1 MGKYKYSIY
10 DLDKDSRKE
19 WMESNKHRIENYS
32 NLSKQEIK
40 DAYKQMYKDDLY
52 KERYGEEAFNK
63 VSNPSLRNQQYDTDV
78 LNDEFYD
85 KFQNEDPLLLAEAQS
100 WSNENKRAFLDSDY
114 TTVDELESL
123 QKKGEEYTKEIT
135 DFTDPNKSWFTKIL
149 HASAIS
155 KSGSIS
161 SSGLQD
167 KEGETIEGL
176 DELIQAKQIKNQDI
190 FNSIKAKQ
198 TEENI
203 AKSSER
209 ANYLEQEF
217 NSKLN
222 NYQITESE
230 INDLFETVASGTKDM
245 PGSAHYNMFKD
256 RKELENLSLQD
267 KKKILSTYYAIA
279 ETGDGMAAWQYLDH
293 AIQTIVSENQSTWDR
308 IVNSE
313 RGMAGITSAYIPQSL
328 MGVATI
334 FMDKDTKNNFLQGKD
349 KYGNELEWWRNP
361 LYWQGVNQYGTWD
374 FNEIKFIQENGGI
387 SPYSWVTKPGEE
399 LDLLSFKTLDDIN
412 RQSGYLWG
420 GIIEQYMLGK
430 VGKGLG
436 KVTGTGKVGNV
447 LNKVG
452 NIGSLVWS
460 AQSTA
465 FMEGL
470 GVYQSTIEE
479 GMMTIN
485 DSIDRELLVKYGES
499 KDSEEAQQWKKDW
512 KDKLRKDYAEKNKS
526 SKETGQVY
534 IVPEESILNQM
545 AETAYSEHFNSVN
558 RPLIEEAHKG
568 DIDALYKSALT
579 AYTTTQTMSA
589 AKSVVTNAAFRKI
602 LFSRKTREAWG
613 DNGPTPDIV
622 NGANG
627 PIAKLSTFRKYAD
640 PVIRNYAGEGFDEY
654 GDTMIATVGEAVGL
668 SQFNNYMTKMY
679 DPEAYSKVNDNYLGY
694 LSDSMMPLMYNFSNK
709 ESWYEGAIGALAGG
723 GAVNVNAIG
732 AINRLRQTG
741 VKNFFKRQVDT
752 NGNKESWVDYFNS
765 MVSNPILNDIAENI
779 QIEREYQEKLDAFQ
793 ETLSTVMPDMN
804 HVATVMGS
812 MVASEDL
819 KSGNLMSAV
828 DNKQSLAFTTVMA
841 MSDMATSE
849 IGAQVEEVQNYWR
862 LAESIANDTLS
873 AEEKQDLIT
882 QYISQHKLNNA
893 DPNTVFSELQ
903 ENASKI
909 LDIRKT
915 INEVDALI
923 EKKNLSD
930 KITPEVRQQWAYSA
944 VMNKNWKERLST
956 LEKEINEEL
965 GIRQTNVAPLSA
977 IYGSTEGLELQRTA
991 KERQIKEIKKS
1002 LEGLSLDITKAEKD
1016 SKSIRRSV
1024 KDRAIKDLERL
1035 YGMKEDL
1042 QDFLDDLQ
1050 VDLNT
1055 IEEDYKI
1062 LEEKTLSREEILSL
1076 PHNERA
1082 RILDPKNRK
1091 DYSPEQQYILRKIE
1105 REFKGSDVLTKI
1117 QDAKTL
1123 NDRILDTEKVLQR
1136 IQYNPSYW
1144 SRYTELQKI
1153 KRINDLKAINLERE
1167 YFELTDNIDIL
1178 FSRYSDIPIE
1188 ELIRLS
1194 LNYSKGALELY
1205 LEENSLISEAI
1216 KECIECVKVRD
1227 LAYQSV
1233 MANNEES
1240 LLVELHTA
1248 LRSSSVTN
1256 SKDLND
1262 FIEAYL
1268 SKFHKDKQ
1276 EIIDTFEN
1284 AVNTEDSTET
1294 IDSST
1299 NEKIESRRE
1308 ELNNPPQQ
1316 VPEEVTKE
1324 TTEESEVSEELT
1336 EDTIVASEEMN
1347 FDDFFIEPEETGE
1360 NIETPPAFDPT
1371 ENTIE
1376 LTPQSR
1382 IESTSSFILNSD
1394 ESIGNGYY
1402 LYDST
1407 RLREDGVQE
1416 RRGGESILRTIQFL
1430 ESQGIYPQRVADE
1443 ELGNILQD
1451 NPDIEVRY
1459 ARYYNSDRKAEKALL
1474 LVIPFTEGVKKHH
1487 KEKNGSIISYNGQE
1501 FLVIGTVGYNNETT
1515 RKENNSLEQYL
1526 YASHK
1531 GQEPS
1536 EGFLVYGNVSTKVT
1550 RLKGGELV
1558 KQLEDDSSIQ
1568 YRSIVDLVE
1577 DSNRN
1582 PHGFTLDTLPFG
1594 IAQGSKFQPV
1604 NFSLEE
1610 RKVSL
1615 PIYKDYTVGSIFVM
1629 VPDADG
1635 TLIPAE
1641 IRSTSFNEILE
1652 GSELKNEITDLL
1664 RVIATSTNHAERLNA
1679 LTKLKALVVIKDGD
1693 NILVGTESNNG
1704 ISIQK
1709 NGELILTSFVAG
1721 TDNFSRL
1728 LEAFKSIN
1736 PIINISATHLKN
1748 SETIKKLASAGA
1760 LNTDIALLCTSQ
1772 ATLLVKKVAP
1782 IKNISG
1788 GVSWEMVEDA
1798 DNIVPN
1804 TYNNKREPGE
1814 KIDGI
1819 TYRKSSDG
1827 TFIADAKEGERIIR
1841 KEEEPDLY
1849 NRIYWNFYVKNRVPD
1864 YSVVSKGEKHEYFI
1878 IDGSTTNPI
1887 VVKRYGD
1894 KQIKVATVE
1903 EAIKTINKVNDIRS
1917 AEERAR
1923 NAQVS
1928 IDNIIESEEL
1938 NFSALLE
1945 EEEEITEPVVVNT
1958 EKQINENLDK
1968 NNLEFLNNPEF
1979 SLSDSGIDF
1988 LTNLFE
1994 IISEK
1999 VEKGVLDPNDMSTW
2013 SKYLASIGVDLSTLD
2028 PNNQEQLDNCLDMI
2042 KSCK

>member
-1 MGKYKYSIY
+1 MIKYKYSIY
-10 DLDKDSRKE
+10 DLDDSARKE
-19 WMESNKHRIENYS
+19 WIYNNIERIGKALNAEEAA
-32 NLSKQEIK
+32 SKL
-40 DAYKQMYKDDLY
+40 KQLYKDDLY

-63 VSNPSLRNQQYDTDV
+63 QPNSELRNQQYETDV
-78 LNDEFYD
+78 LDEEFMD
-85 KFQNEDPLLLAEAQS
+85 KFQYEDPLRLASAQG
-100 WSNENKRAFLDSDY
+100 WSNENKRALLDSDY
-114 TTVDELESL
+114 TVVDDLKYFQDKSDKLRDKGKNFLGKDSLYKPDLISENRELESIL
-123 QKKGEEYTKEIT
+123 AFKTPEEIDRLIQVRETE
-135 DFTDPNKSWFTKIL
+135 NKNIF
-149 HASAIS
+149 
-155 KSGSIS
+155 
-161 SSGLQD
+161 D
-167 KEGETIEGL
+167 N
-176 DELIQAKQIKNQDI
+176 IQAKQNEESII
-190 FNSIKAKQ
+190 NSA
-198 TEENI
+198 ER
-203 AKSSER
+203 SEYIER
-209 ANYLEQEF
+209 EF
-217 NSKLN
+217 NTQLN
-222 NYQITESE
+222 NGAITESE
-230 INDLFETVASGTKDM
+230 VNQMFENIAGGTKDM
-245 PGSAHYNMFKD
+245 PGSAYYKSFKD

-267 KKKILSTYYAIA
+267 KKRILSRYYAIA
-279 ETGDGMAAWQYLDH
+279 ESGDGLAAWQYLDH
-293 AIQTIVSENQSTWDR
+293 AIQSIVSENQSTWDR

-328 MGVATI
+328 MGVSTI
-334 FMDKDTKNNFLQGKD
+334 FMDEATKINFLQGKD

-399 LDLLSFKTLDDIN
+399 LNLLSWRTLDEVN

-420 GIIEQYMLGK
+420 GIIEQFL
-430 VGKGLG
+430 
-436 KVTGTGKVGNV
+436 

-452 NIGSLVWS
+452 GKISGKLGTGKIGNTFNKVGSVGSLVWS

-470 GVYQSTIEE
+470 GVYQSTVEE
-479 GMMTIN
+479 GMQIIQ
-485 DSIDRELLVKYGES
+485 DSIDRELLTKYNEN
-499 KDSEEAQQWKKDW
+499 KNSEEAQQWKKEW
-512 KDKLRKDYAEKNKS
+512 KDKLRKDYAEKNKTS
-526 SKETGQVY
+526 RETGQLY
-534 IVPEESILNQM
+534 IVPEESVLNQM
-545 AETAYSEHFNSVN
+545 AETAYSDYFNSTN
-558 RPLIEEAHKG
+558 RPLIEEKHKG

-579 AYTTTQTMSA
+579 AYSTTQTISA

-627 PIAKLSTFRKYAD
+627 PIAKLGTFRKYVD
-640 PVIRNYAGEGFDEY
+640 PVIRNYVGEGFDEY

-723 GAVNVNAIG
+723 GAVNVNAVG

-819 KSGNLMSAV
+819 KSDNLMSAV

-862 LAESIANDTLS
+862 LAESIANDALG
-873 AEEKQDLIT
+873 AEEKQDLIA

-903 ENASKI
+903 ENANKI

-930 KITPEVRQQWAYSA
+930 KITPEVRQEWAYSA

-965 GIRQTNVAPLSA
+965 GIRQTNITPLSA
-977 IYGSTEGLELQRTA
+977 IYGSSEGLNTQQSA
-991 KERQIKEIKKS
+991 KEKQIREAKKS
-1002 LEGLSLDITKAEKD
+1002 LDKLQKDIDKATKD
-1016 SKSIRRSV
+1016 SKSVRDRV
-1024 KDRAIKDLERL
+1024 KAKAIEELQRLHSMKD
-1035 YGMKEDL
+1035 DL
-1042 QDFLDDLQ
+1042 QVLLDDLQ
-1050 VDLNT
+1050 SDLDT
-1055 IEEDYKI
+1055 IKEDNPK
-1062 LEEKTLSREEILSL
+1062 LSDNIVLTREEILSL
-1076 PHNERA
+1076 PHAERA
-1082 RILDPKNRK
+1082 RMLDPKNRK
-1091 DYSPEQQYILRKIE
+1091 DYSPKQQAVLRKIE

-1117 QDAKTL
+1117 QDARTL
-1123 NDRILDTEKVLQR
+1123 KDRILDTEKVLQH
-1136 IQYNPSYW
+1136 IQSNPSYW
-1144 SRYTELQKI
+1144 SRYTKLQEI
-1153 KRINDLKAINLERE
+1153 KRVKDMGAINLERE
-1167 YFELTDNIDIL
+1167 YNRLTHDINSL
-1178 FSRYSDIPIE
+1178 LQYYRNEPPME
-1188 ELIRLS
+1188 ELVRLA
-1194 LNYSKGALELY
+1194 LNYSKGALEVY
-1205 LEENSLISEAI
+1205 LDSNSTIIEAI

-1227 LAYQSV
+1227 LAYQSAI
-1233 MANNEES
+1233 ANKEES

-1276 EIIDTFEN
+1276 EILDTFEN
-1284 AVNTEDSTET
+1284 AVSTEESTET

-1316 VPEEVTKE
+1316 VPEESAKE
-1324 TTEESEVSEELT
+1324 TTGESEVSEELT

-1382 IESTSSFILNSD
+1382 MESTSSFILNSD

-1459 ARYYNSDRKAEKALL
+1459 ARYYNSDKKAEKALL
-1474 LVIPFTEGVKKHH
+1474 LVIPFTEEVKKHH

-1536 EGFLVYGNVSTKVT
+1536 EGFLVYGNVSTKIT

-1582 PHGFTLDTLPFG
+1582 PHGFTLDTLPLG

-1604 NFSLEE
+1604 NFLLEE

-1641 IRSTSFNEILE
+1641 IRSTSFNEIIE

-1760 LNTDIALLCTSQ
+1760 LNTDIALLGTSQ

-1782 IKNISG
+1782 IRNTSG

-1804 TYNNKREPGE
+1804 TYTNKREPGE

-1878 IDGSTTNPI
+1878 IDDSTNNPI

-1928 IDNIIESEEL
+1928 VDNIIESEEL
-1938 NFSALLE
+1938 DFSSLLE

-1958 EKQINENLDK
+1958 EKQVNENLDK

>member
-1 MGKYKYSIY
+1 MSKYTYNIY

-19 WMESNKHRIENYS
+19 WLENNQHRLDP
-32 NLSKQEIK
+32 NLRGQAIVSAFE
-40 DAYKQMYKDDLY
+40 QMYKDDLY

-114 TTVDELESL
+114 TTVEELESL
-123 QKKGEEYTKEIT
+123 QGQLESSKNAYINQDSRRYSPYQVPTYKGSVPELNIEATIIDKQTKNKEI
-135 DFTDPNKSWFTKIL
+135 
-149 HASAIS
+149 
-155 KSGSIS
+155 
-161 SSGLQD
+161 
-167 KEGETIEGL
+167 IE
-176 DELIQAKQIKNQDI
+176 
-190 FNSIKAKQ
+190 SIKTKQ

-245 PGSAHYNMFKD
+245 PGSAHYNMFKN

-279 ETGDGMAAWQYLDH
+279 EAGDGMAAWQYLDH

-313 RGMAGITSAYIPQSL
+313 RGMLGITSAYIPQGV
-328 MGVATI
+328 MGVWTA
-334 FMDKDTKNNFLQGKD
+334 FMDEETKANFLQGKD
-349 KYGNELEWWRNP
+349 KYGKELEWWKNP
-361 LYWQGVNQYGTWD
+361 LYWQGVNNYGTWD
-374 FNEIKFIQENGGI
+374 FNEIKYIQENGGI
-387 SPYSWVTKPGEE
+387 SPYSWITKPGEE
-399 LDLLSFKTLDDIN
+399 FDLLSFKTLDDIN

-420 GIIEQYMLGK
+420 GMLEMLLFRGAGAVGGK
-430 VGKGLG
+430 VIG
-436 KVTGTGKVGNV
+436 TTGKVANT

-452 NIGSLVWS
+452 SIGSLVQS

-465 FMEGL
+465 FQEGI
-470 GVYQSTIEE
+470 GVFQSTVEE
-479 GMMTIN
+479 GMKTIN

-526 SKETGQVY
+526 SRETGQVY

-579 AYTTTQTMSA
+579 AYTTTQTISA
-589 AKSVVTNAAFRKI
+589 AKSVVTNSAFRKI

-622 NGANG
+622 RGANG
-627 PIAKLSTFRKYAD
+627 PVAKLSAFKKYAD
-640 PVIRNYAGEGFDEY
+640 PVIRNFAGEGFDEY
-654 GDTMIATVGEAVGL
+654 GDTMISTVGEAVGL

-679 DPEAYSKVNDNYLGY
+679 DPEAYSKVNDIYLGY

-723 GAVNVNAIG
+723 GAVNVNAVG

-741 VKNFFKRQVDT
+741 AKNFFKRQVDT

-793 ETLSTVMPDMN
+793 EILSTVMPDMN

-819 KSGNLMSAV
+819 KSSNLMSAV

-841 MSDMATSE
+841 MSDMASSE
-849 IGAQVEEVQNYWR
+849 IGAQVEEIQNYWR

-873 AEEKQDLIT
+873 AEEKQDLVA
-882 QYISQHKLNNA
+882 QYISQHKIKNA
-893 DPNTVFSELQ
+893 DPNAIFSELQ
-903 ENASKI
+903 ENANKI

-923 EKKNLSD
+923 DKKNLSD
-930 KITPEVRQQWAYSA
+930 KITPEVRQEWAYSA

-965 GIRQTNVAPLSA
+965 GVRQTNTTPLSA
-977 IYGSTEGLELQRTA
+977 IYGSSEGLKTQQSA
-991 KERQIKEIKKS
+991 KEKQIREAKKS
-1002 LEGLSLDITKAEKD
+1002 LDKLQKDIDKATKD
-1016 SKSIRRSV
+1016 SKSVRDDV
-1024 KDRAIKDLERL
+1024 KTKAIEELQRLNSMKD
-1035 YGMKEDL
+1035 DL
-1042 QDFLDDLQ
+1042 QVLLDDLQ
-1050 VDLNT
+1050 SDLDT
-1055 IEEDYKI
+1055 IKEDNPKLSDNI
-1062 LEEKTLSREEILSL
+1062 VLSREEILSL
-1076 PHNERA
+1076 PHTERA
-1082 RILDPKNRK
+1082 RMLDPKNRK
-1091 DYSPEQQYILRKIE
+1091 DYSPKQQAVLRKIE

-1117 QDAKTL
+1117 QDARTL
-1123 NDRILDTEKVLQR
+1123 KDRILDTEKVLQH
-1136 IQYNPSYW
+1136 IQSNPSYW
-1144 SRYTELQKI
+1144 SRYAKLQEM
-1153 KRINDLKAINLERE
+1153 KRVKDMGAINLERE
-1167 YFELTDNIDIL
+1167 YNRLTHDINSL
-1178 FSRYSDIPIE
+1178 LQYYKNEPPME
-1188 ELIRLS
+1188 ELIRFS
-1194 LNYSKGALELY
+1194 LNYSRGALEVY
-1205 LEENSLISEAI
+1205 LDSNSTITEAI

-1248 LRSSSVTN
+1248 LRNSSVTN
-1256 SKDLND
+1256 SRDLND

-1316 VPEEVTKE
+1316 VPEESTKE
-1324 TTEESEVSEELT
+1324 TTEKSEISEELT

-1459 ARYYNSDRKAEKALL
+1459 ARYYNSDKKAEKALL
-1474 LVIPFTEGVKKHH
+1474 LVIPFTEEVKKRH
-1487 KEKNGSIISYNGQE
+1487 KEKNGSIISYNDQE
-1501 FLVIGTVGYNNETT
+1501 FLVIGTVGYNNEAT

-1550 RLKGGELV
+1550 RLKGGELI

-1610 RKVSL
+1610 RKASL
-1615 PIYKDYTVGSIFVM
+1615 PIYKDYTIGSIFVM
-1629 VPDADG
+1629 IPDADG

-1664 RVIATSTNHAERLNA
+1664 RIIATSTNHAERLNA

-1760 LNTDIALLCTSQ
+1760 LNTDIALLGTSQ

-1782 IKNISG
+1782 IKNTSG

-1878 IDGSTTNPI
+1878 IDDSTTNPI

-1938 NFSALLE
+1938 DFSSLLE

-1958 EKQINENLDK
+1958 EKQVNENLNK

-1988 LTNLFE
+1988 LTKLFE

>member
-19 WMESNKHRIENYS
+19 WIESNKHRIENYS

-63 VSNPSLRNQQYDTDV
+63 VSNPSLRNQQYETDV

-114 TTVDELESL
+114 ATVDELESL
-123 QKKGEEYTKEIT
+123 QEQLESSKNTYINQDNRRYSPYQVPTYKGSVPELNIEATIIDKQTKNKEI
-135 DFTDPNKSWFTKIL
+135 
-149 HASAIS
+149 
-155 KSGSIS
+155 
-161 SSGLQD
+161 
-167 KEGETIEGL
+167 IE
-176 DELIQAKQIKNQDI
+176 
-190 FNSIKAKQ
+190 SIKARQ

-230 INDLFETVASGTKDM
+230 INNLFETVASGTKDM

-279 ETGDGMAAWQYLDH
+279 ETGDGMAAWQYLDY
-293 AIQTIVSENQSTWDR
+293 AIQTIVSKNQSTWDR

-313 RGMAGITSAYIPQSL
+313 RGMLGITSAYIPQGV
-328 MGVATI
+328 MGVWTT
-334 FMDKDTKNNFLQGKD
+334 FMDEETKTNFLQGKD
-349 KYGNELEWWRNP
+349 KYGKELEWWKNP
-361 LYWQGVNQYGTWD
+361 LYWQGVNNYGTWD
-374 FNEIKFIQENGGI
+374 FNEIKYIQENGGI
-387 SPYSWVTKPGEE
+387 SPYSWITKPGEE
-399 LDLLSFKTLDDIN
+399 FNLLSFKTLDDIN

-420 GIIEQYMLGK
+420 GMLEMFLFRGAGALGGK
-430 VGKGLG
+430 VIG
-436 KVTGTGKVGNV
+436 TTGKVANT

-452 NIGSLVWS
+452 NIGSLVQS

-465 FMEGL
+465 FQEGIGVFQSTVEEGL
-470 GVYQSTIEE
+470 N
-479 GMMTIN
+479 TIN
-485 DSIDRELLVKYGES
+485 DSIDRELLVSYNES
-499 KDSEEAQQWKKDW
+499 KDSAEAKQWKEDW
-512 KDKLRKDYAEKNKS
+512 KNKLRQDYKDKNKS
-526 SKETGQVY
+526 SLETGQ
-534 IVPEESILNQM
+534 IFIIPEESALNQM
-545 AETAYSEHFNSVN
+545 AEAAYNEYFNKTN
-558 RPLIEEAHKG
+558 RPLIEEKHSS
-568 DIDALYKSALT
+568 DIEVLYKSALS
-579 AYTTTQTMSA
+579 AYSTTQTISA

-627 PIAKLSTFRKYAD
+627 PTAKIGTFRKYVVPAAGNF
-640 PVIRNYAGEGFDEY
+640 IGEGFDEY

-668 SQFNNYMTKMY
+668 SQFNNYITKMY

-723 GAVNVNAIG
+723 GAVNVNAVG

-741 VKNFFKRQVDT
+741 VKNFFNRQVDT
-752 NGNKESWVDYFNS
+752 NGNKESWIDYFNS

-812 MVASEDL
+812 MVSSEDL

-862 LAESIANDTLS
+862 LAESIANDTLD
-873 AEEKQDLIT
+873 AEEKQDLIA

-903 ENASKI
+903 ENANKI

-965 GIRQTNVAPLSA
+965 GIRQTNVTPLSA

-1002 LEGLSLDITKAEKD
+1002 LEGLLLDITKAEKD
-1016 SKSIRRSV
+1016 SKSIRRAV
-1024 KDRAIKDLERL
+1024 RDRATKDLERL
-1035 YGMKEDL
+1035 YGMREDL
-1042 QDFLDDLQ
+1042 QAFLDDLQ

-1055 IEEDYKI
+1055 IEEDYKV
-1062 LEEKTLSREEILSL
+1062 LEEGVLSREDILSL
-1076 PHNERA
+1076 PHAERA
-1082 RILDPKNRK
+1082 RMLDPKNRK

-1123 NDRILDTEKVLQR
+1123 KDRILDTEKVLQH
-1136 IQYNPSYW
+1136 IQSNPSYW
-1144 SRYTELQKI
+1144 GRYTELQKI

-1167 YFELTDNIDIL
+1167 YLELTDNIDIL
-1178 FSRYSDIPIE
+1178 FTRYSDIPIE

-1233 MANNEES
+1233 IANKEES

-1268 SKFHKDKQ
+1268 AKFHKDKQ
-1276 EIIDTFEN
+1276 EILDTFEN

-1316 VPEEVTKE
+1316 VPEESTKE
-1324 TTEESEVSEELT
+1324 TTEDSEVSEELT

-1360 NIETPPAFDPT
+1360 NIETPPVFDPT

-1376 LTPQSR
+1376 LTPQSK

-1430 ESQGIYPQRVADE
+1430 ENQGIYPQRVADE

-1459 ARYYNSDRKAEKALL
+1459 ARYYNSDKKAEKSLL
-1474 LVIPFTEGVKKHH
+1474 LVIPFTEEVKKHH

-1582 PHGFTLDTLPFG
+1582 PHGFTLDNLPFG

-1604 NFSLEE
+1604 NFSLEGK
-1610 RKVSL
+1610 KVSL

-1664 RVIATSTNHAERLNA
+1664 RIIATSTVHAERLNA

-1721 TDNFSRL
+1721 TDNFSKL

-1760 LNTDIALLCTSQ
+1760 LNTDIALLGTSQ

-1782 IKNISG
+1782 IRNISG
-1788 GVSWEMVEDA
+1788 GVSWEMVEDV

-1804 TYNNKREPGE
+1804 TYTNKREPGE

-1841 KEEEPDLY
+1841 KEEEPNLY
-1849 NRIYWNFYVKNRVPD
+1849 NRIYWNFYIKNRVPD

-1878 IDGSTTNPI
+1878 IDDSTTNPI

-1903 EAIKTINKVNDIRS
+1903 EAIKTINKVKDIRS

-1938 NFSALLE
+1938 DFSSLLE
-1945 EEEEITEPVVVNT
+1945 EEEEITEPIVVNT
-1958 EKQINENLDK
+1958 EKQVNKNLDK